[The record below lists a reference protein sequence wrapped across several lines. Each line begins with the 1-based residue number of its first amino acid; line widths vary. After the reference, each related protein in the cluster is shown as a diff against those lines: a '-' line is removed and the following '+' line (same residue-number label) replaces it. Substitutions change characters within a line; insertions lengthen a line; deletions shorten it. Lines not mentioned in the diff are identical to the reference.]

1 MMTPKDQKQQRL
13 DDNEGLLFRP
23 DNEGQQTTNIILS
36 VNSLAGRTNRATLA
50 VALSGGRELLI
61 IVNIKFSQHL
71 PQGRAGERKRGGRD
85 SWGEGG
91 G

>member
-50 VALSGGRELLI
+50 VALSGGEGAFNHREHQ
-61 IVNIKFSQHL
+61 VFTTFATG
-71 PQGRAGERKRGGRD
+71 QG
-85 SWGEGG
+85 W
-91 G
+91 